1 MNIENNLIKKV
12 FNRLSRG
19 NSMNKDDTKCKRK
32 EEQIGKRR
40 VRFCNDVSVL
50 EYVRIVV
57 PNNEIWYSPEDVK
70 QFQTEICDFVK
81 SLRKQKVYDS
91 YNNESLEL
99 LFTTTYT
106 TSPSNDKH
114 HPNKQTKSGSNNSNV
129 FSIRGIEYLIDDK
142 ILRMKNNRI
151 DQGILAVLSEQKKQ
165 QQQQQRKSKKRLQS
179 MMKSNKIVFVLDCNA
194 ISACYIKN
202 GCSVEC
208 QKEGN
213 ERGMQN
219 VLDTMSMN
227 NKIVPHL
234 SKLTGRSASTPAA
247 RNIVAQRNRRA
258 TTRAMTLQKY

>member
-50 EYVRIVV
+50 EYVKEVV
-57 PNNEIWYSPEDVK
+57 PNDEIWYSPEDVK
-70 QFQTEICDFVK
+70 QFQTEICNFVK
-81 SLRKQKVYDS
+81 SLRKQKVYDF

-106 TSPSNDKH
+106 TSPSNNKH

-151 DQGILAVLSEQKKQ
+151 DQGILAVLSEQKK
-165 QQQQQRKSKKRLQS
+165 SS
-179 MMKSNKIVFVLDCNA
+179 SN
-194 ISACYIKN
+194 
-202 GCSVEC
+202 
-208 QKEGN
+208 
-213 ERGMQN
+213 
-219 VLDTMSMN
+219 N
-227 NKIVPHL
+227 NKEKV
-234 SKLTGRSASTPAA
+234 KKDCK
-247 RNIVAQRNRRA
+247 V
-258 TTRAMTLQKY
+258 